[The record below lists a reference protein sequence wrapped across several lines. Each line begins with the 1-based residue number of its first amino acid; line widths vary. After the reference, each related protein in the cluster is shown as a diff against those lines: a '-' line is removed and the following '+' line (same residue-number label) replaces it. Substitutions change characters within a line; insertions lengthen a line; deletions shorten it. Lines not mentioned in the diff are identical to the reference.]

1 MRYVLFLLV
10 LTSCSTVYMPN
21 TRNAPLFREKGEAQV
36 SGYLCSGGLEGQLA
50 YALTNNFALIG
61 SYAYGT
67 QKNTY
72 TNTSTAPS
80 TTIEYDWKNSNGQIG
95 LGYYDR
101 TRSTRFEI
109 FAGMGF
115 GQGTS
120 LDQYSFFGLN
130 NNVVATGKKTY
141 YFLQPS
147 IGTNNQNFNII
158 FTPRFTY
165 QTFSEFSTA
174 VATIQPSDNGHIFI
188 EPALT
193 AKFRLAGNL
202 HGIFQLGL
210 TLPVPSEVYY
220 EYSSLQAA
228 LGVQID
234 TGGMRTTVYDGGSG
248 KKRKKK

>member
-1 MRYVLFLLV
+1 MRYVLLLLV
-10 LTSCSTVYMPN
+10 VTSCSTVYMPN
-21 TRNAPLFREKGEAQV
+21 TRNAPLFREQGEAQI

-50 YALTNNFALIG
+50 YAFTDNFAFIG

-72 TNTSTAPS
+72 TSGSTST
-80 TTIEYDWKNSNGQIG
+80 EYDWKNSNGQVG
-95 LGYYDR
+95 LGYFDYNR
-101 TRSTRFEI
+101 NVRYEVFM
-109 FAGMGF
+109 GMGF

-147 IGTNNQNFNII
+147 FGTNNRDFNLI
-158 FTPRFTY
+158 FTPRIAY

-174 VATIQPSDNGHIFI
+174 VATIQPTDDGQIFI

-210 TLPVPSEVYY
+210 TVPIPGEVYY
-220 EYSSLQAA
+220 EYSSIQAA

-234 TGGMRTTVYDGGSG
+234 TGGMRTRVF
-248 KKRKKK
+248 K

>member
-1 MRYVLFLLV
+1 MRYIFLLLV
-10 LTSCSTVYMPN
+10 VTSCSTVYMPN
-21 TRNAPLFREKGEAQV
+21 TRNVPLFRAQGEAQV
-36 SGYLCSGGLEGQLA
+36 SGYLCSGGFEGQLA
-50 YALTNNFALIG
+50 YAFTDNFAVIG

-72 TNTSTAPS
+72 TNNSTTPS
-80 TTIEYDWKNSNGQIG
+80 TTIDYDWKNSNGQVG

-101 TRSTRFEI
+101 TRNARFEI
-109 FAGMGF
+109 FMGMGF

-141 YFLQPS
+141 YFIQPS
-147 IGTNNQNFNII
+147 IGTNNQNFNLI
-158 FTPRFTY
+158 FTPRFAY

-174 VATIQPSDNGHIFI
+174 LSTVQPSDNGHIFI
-188 EPALT
+188 EPAVT

-210 TLPVPSEVYY
+210 TAAVPSEVYY
-220 EYSSLQAA
+220 EFSSLQAA
-228 LGVQID
+228 IGVQID
-234 TGGMRTTVYDGGSG
+234 TGGLRTRVF
-248 KKRKKK
+248 K

>member
-1 MRYVLFLLV
+1 MRYLVLLLV
-10 LTSCSTVYMPN
+10 ITSCSTVYMPN
-21 TRNAPLFREKGEAQV
+21 TRNAPLFREQGEAQI
-36 SGYLCSGGLEGQLA
+36 SGYVCSGGLEGQLG
-50 YALTNNFALIG
+50 YSLTDHFALIG

-67 QKNTY
+67 QKNSY
-72 TNTSTAPS
+72 TSS
-80 TTIEYDWKNSNGQIG
+80 GTTTDYDWKNSNGQIG
-95 LGYYDR
+95 LGYFDR
-101 TRSTRFEI
+101 GRSVRYEVFI
-109 FAGMGF
+109 GMGF

-130 NNVVATGKKTY
+130 NNVVATGKKTN

-174 VATIQPSDNGHIFI
+174 VASIQPNDKGQIFI

-210 TLPVPSEVYY
+210 TVPVPGDVYY

-234 TGGMRTTVYDGGSG
+234 TGGLRTRVF
-248 KKRKKK
+248 K